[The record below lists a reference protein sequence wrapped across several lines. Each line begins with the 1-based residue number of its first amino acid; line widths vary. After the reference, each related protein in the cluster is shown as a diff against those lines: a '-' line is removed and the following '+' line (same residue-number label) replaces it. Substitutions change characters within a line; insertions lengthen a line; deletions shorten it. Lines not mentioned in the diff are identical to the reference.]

1 MNREKAIGVL
11 FISIAVG
18 IFIPSILSIFI
29 EGMTVIIWLISVT
42 ISILLAFILF
52 KDLKPTLKHIFSNSS
67 KWSNKMK
74 IVNGIAWALPFL
86 LASIYPTF
94 YPYLILLGIG
104 LGNLTTYIMIRS
116 MNGFTTRGQALVG
129 IISLSFLPL
138 IAIIYN
144 LGFDASHIMRL
155 LVAVAYGI
163 GGMVNLTFNSPN

>member
-11 FISIAVG
+11 FISIAIG

-29 EGMTVIIWLISVT
+29 EGITVIIWLISIT

-52 KDLKPTLKHIFSNSS
+52 KDLKYTLKHIFSNSS

-86 LASIYPTF
+86 LATIYPTF

-129 IISLSFLPL
+129 ITSLSFLPL

-144 LGFDASHIMRL
+144 LGFDASYIMRL

-163 GGMVNLTFNSPN
+163 GGMVNLAFNSPN